1 MNWAHPEF
9 GQVMKG
15 EMKVGKIRRGN
26 FQVIATCSFDRTAA
40 VWEEIVGEKS
50 SGGLNHWV
58 NPAASL
64 KLSFIKFLFSLQV
77 KKTSLVDSRTSVTDV
92 KFGPKHLGLIL
103 ATCSA
108 DGTVGDWYRISV
120 QPSLSP

>member
-1 MNWAHPEF
+1 
-9 GQVMKG
+9 MKG

-64 KLSFIKFLFSLQV
+64 KLSFVKFLFFTAGEEDEPGRQQNQCDRCQV
-77 KKTSLVDSRTSVTDV
+77 WAKAPWLDSC
-92 KFGPKHLGLIL
+92 HLL
-103 ATCSA
+103 C
-108 DGTVGDWYRISV
+108 
-120 QPSLSP
+120 